1 MSTFI
6 LKGGDILYEKYAK
19 RRDELGLTDYR
30 VSKDTGVPYSCISDW
45 KKGRCTPKIDK
56 IKKIAKYLK
65 VSVSKL
71 TD

>member
-1 MSTFI
+1 MSIFI

-45 KKGRCTPKIDK
+45 KKGRCTPKFDK
-56 IKKIAKYLK
+56 LVKLAKYFG
-65 VSVSKL
+65 VDVEYFAE
-71 TD
+71 